1 VPSRAPDAEVT
12 EDAVMTAARGHA
24 DGRRPRMLALIAAF
38 RLSKALVLVA
48 VALGALRL
56 LDHSAASRA
65 HEWLAA
71 LPFVAHHPAVE
82 RAASRVTSATPAHL
96 EIAASVGL
104 AYAALFA
111 VEAVGLWLQRV
122 WAEYLTIVATTSF
135 IPFEVYELT
144 RRFTPIRL
152 GALVANVGI
161 VGYLLARRWQARRRA
176 HARR

>member
-1 VPSRAPDAEVT
+1 
-12 EDAVMTAARGHA
+12 
-24 DGRRPRMLALIAAF
+24 MLAAIAVF
-38 RLSKALVLVA
+38 RFLKAVVLVA

-56 LDHSAASRA
+56 LDHHAASRA

-71 LPFVAHHPAVE
+71 LPFVARHPSVE
-82 RAASRVTSATPAHL
+82 RAASKVTDASPARL

-104 AYAALFA
+104 AYAVLFA
-111 VEAVGLWLQRV
+111 VEGVGLWLQRV

-152 GALVANVGI
+152 VALVANVG
-161 VGYLLARRWQARRRA
+161 VMAYLVARRWQARRGT
-176 HARR
+176 HGHH

>member
-1 VPSRAPDAEVT
+1 
-12 EDAVMTAARGHA
+12 MTSARGRGV
-24 DGRRPRMLALIAAF
+24 GRRPRMLGVIAVF
-38 RLSKALVLVA
+38 RFLKALVLVA

-65 HEWLAA
+65 REWLAA

-82 RAASRVTSATPAHL
+82 RAASRVAGATPAHL

-111 VEAVGLWLQRV
+111 VEGVGLWLQRV

-135 IPFEVYELT
+135 VPFEVYELT
-144 RRFTPIRL
+144 RRFTLIRL
-152 GALVANVGI
+152 GALVVNVAI
-161 VGYLLARRWQARRRA
+161 VGYLVARRWQARR
-176 HARR
+176 

>member
-1 VPSRAPDAEVT
+1 
-12 EDAVMTAARGHA
+12 MTKARGR
-24 DGRRPRMLALIAAF
+24 DGGGRPPMLGVIAGF
-38 RLSKALVLVA
+38 RFVKALVLVA

-56 LDHSAASRA
+56 LDHGTASRA

-71 LPFVAHHPAVE
+71 LPFVARHPAVE
-82 RAASRVTSATPAHL
+82 RAASKVTSARPAQL

-104 AYAALFA
+104 AYALLFA
-111 VEAVGLWLQRV
+111 VEAVGLWMQRV

-144 RRFTPIRL
+144 QRFTPLRL

-161 VGYLLARRWQARRRA
+161 VGYLVARRW
-176 HARR
+176 HARRGSHAHR

>member
-1 VPSRAPDAEVT
+1 
-12 EDAVMTAARGHA
+12 MTGARGRG
-24 DGRRPRMLALIAAF
+24 DGRRPPMLALIAVF
-38 RLSKALVLVA
+38 RFAKALVLVA

-56 LDHSAASRA
+56 LDHDAAARA

-71 LPFVAHHPAVE
+71 LPFVARHPAVE
-82 RAASRVTSATPAHL
+82 RAASQVTGASPTHL
-96 EIAASVGL
+96 ELAASVGL

-152 GALVANVGI
+152 GALVANVAI
-161 VGYLLARRWQARRRA
+161 VGYLVARRW
-176 HARR
+176 HARRGARDRR

>member
-1 VPSRAPDAEVT
+1 
-12 EDAVMTAARGHA
+12 
-24 DGRRPRMLALIAAF
+24 MLALIAVF

-48 VALGALRL
+48 MALGALRL
-56 LDHSAASRA
+56 LDHEAASRA

-82 RAASRVTSATPAHL
+82 RAASRVTGATPTHL
-96 EIAASVGL
+96 EIAASVAL

-111 VEAVGLWLQRV
+111 VEAVGLWRQRV

-135 IPFEVYELT
+135 IPLEVYELT

-161 VGYLLARRWQARRRA
+161 VGYLVARRWPARRGS
-176 HARR
+176 HAKVEA